1 MFDIGFWELLLIA
14 AIGLLVLGP
23 ERLPGA
29 IRSVQRGYAKIKA
42 FGSKME
48 AELNHELRVKE
59 LHDHLKQIESSADM
73 ENLSPELKRSLQEL
87 EDAAASVRSPYAAK
101 DMDTAVAELEKEKTD
116 ALEEKASEQPA
127 VAAKTSNDTSSI
139 SPADVQNTENT
150 DVEGSNPPSKG
161 DK

>member
-14 AIGLLVLGP
+14 AIGLFVLGP

-59 LHDHLKQIESSADM
+59 LHEHLKQIESSADM
-73 ENLSPELKRSLQEL
+73 EKLSPELKRSMKEL

-101 DMDTAVAELEKEKTD
+101 DMDTAVAELEKEKKN
-116 ALEEKASEQPA
+116 ALEENAAEQHA
-127 VAAKTSNDTSSI
+127 AAKTSNDTSSI

-150 DVEGSNPPSKG
+150 DVEGSKPSSKG